1 MKTKINAHPATII
14 FDNGGGIT
22 LQLGEYACNTQSA
35 SDAAGLYIDYQ
46 RSGETE
52 GWDGCDEDSVNLEPT
67 DDEIR
72 NGGYRVLD
80 ADEIA
85 AMIGETPTS
94 GWRNIDAF
102 FEQMAKNMDRV

>member
-1 MKTKINAHPATII
+1 MKTKINAHPATVI

-22 LQLGEYACNTQSA
+22 LQLGDFACNTDSA

-46 RSGETE
+46 RSGETS
-52 GWDGCDEDSVNLEPT
+52 GWDGMEETAADIEPT
-67 DDEIR
+67 SDEIR
-72 NGGYRVLD
+72 SGGYRVLD
-80 ADEIA
+80 ADKIA

-102 FEQMAKNMDRV
+102 FEQVAKNMGRV